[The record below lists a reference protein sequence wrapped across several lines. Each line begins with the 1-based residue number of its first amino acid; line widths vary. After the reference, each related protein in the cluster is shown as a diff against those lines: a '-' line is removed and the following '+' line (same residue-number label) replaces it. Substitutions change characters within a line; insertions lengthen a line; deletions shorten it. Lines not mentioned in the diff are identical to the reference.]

1 MDQDLQFDQVKNKLA
16 SFARTSEAKERIV
29 NIKPLTNIKAVE
41 SLLTQT
47 EEAVKLLNLREHIP
61 FAGSENIEHLLKK
74 VEKGISLDAT
84 ELETIADFLRVNLL
98 IKRYFYKRKMLA
110 PNLAL
115 IASDLVELTKLEN
128 EIYSKIEHGIV
139 SDNAGYDLGRLRRK
153 KCELKEK
160 VKNYLSDFL
169 KNKNYEQ
176 YLQDYIP
183 FKKEGHWTIA
193 VKASFKSKIAGQ
205 VISKS
210 ANGKTFYIEPAKV
223 SNLVSQILAIE
234 AQITLIEEQILGLLT
249 ARIFEDLQALRT
261 NLAIINEIDFILARG
276 QFSIDFS
283 AKRPQLNEKQE
294 LVLHEVRHPLIQHP
308 VPLSLSLTNQ
318 TRGLMITGPNAGGK
332 TVSLKTVGL
341 SILMT
346 EIGLFLPSSKP
357 CNIPIVKDIF
367 ISIGDH
373 QNLDNSLSTF
383 SAEMTTLSN
392 ILQKA
397 GKRSVI
403 LLDEIGSGTD
413 PNEGAAIAI
422 ASLSE
427 LINSGS
433 IVIATTHYSAI
444 KDYANKQ
451 ANFITASMDFD
462 LTTLQPTYRLKM
474 NEVGDSRAL
483 WIAEKVGINKKVIT
497 EAKKILQTGK
507 YPLKASKIIFHEKT
521 KSKYHNASLAKGD
534 IVYLSNLKKEGIF
547 YQKIQFKD
555 EIEVFVD
562 KEFVTVPLKRVK
574 LLRQAKD
581 LYPEG
586 YNLDLLFIKDY
597 QDYKF
602 NRDLNRG
609 SKKAFK
615 TLNKQRVIGIESGK

>member
-1 MDQDLQFDQVKNKLA
+1 
-16 SFARTSEAKERIV
+16 
-29 NIKPLTNIKAVE
+29 
-41 SLLTQT
+41 
-47 EEAVKLLNLREHIP
+47 
-61 FAGSENIEHLLKK
+61 
-74 VEKGISLDAT
+74 
-84 ELETIADFLRVNLL
+84 
-98 IKRYFYKRKMLA
+98 
-110 PNLAL
+110 
-115 IASDLVELTKLEN
+115 
-128 EIYSKIEHGIV
+128 
-139 SDNAGYDLGRLRRK
+139 
-153 KCELKEK
+153 
-160 VKNYLSDFL
+160 
-169 KNKNYEQ
+169 
-176 YLQDYIP
+176 
-183 FKKEGHWTIA
+183 
-193 VKASFKSKIAGQ
+193 
-205 VISKS
+205 
-210 ANGKTFYIEPAKV
+210 
-223 SNLVSQILAIE
+223 
-234 AQITLIEEQILGLLT
+234 
-249 ARIFEDLQALRT
+249 
-261 NLAIINEIDFILARG
+261 
-276 QFSIDFS
+276 
-283 AKRPQLNEKQE
+283 
-294 LVLHEVRHPLIQHP
+294 
-308 VPLSLSLTNQ
+308 
-318 TRGLMITGPNAGGK
+318 
-332 TVSLKTVGL
+332 
-341 SILMT
+341 
-346 EIGLFLPSSKP
+346 
-357 CNIPIVKDIF
+357 
-367 ISIGDH
+367 
-373 QNLDNSLSTF
+373 
-383 SAEMTTLSN
+383 MTTLSN

-615 TLNKQRVIGIESGK
+615 TLNK

>member
-1 MDQDLQFDQVKNKLA
+1 M
-16 SFARTSEAKERIV
+16 
-29 NIKPLTNIKAVE
+29 
-41 SLLTQT
+41 
-47 EEAVKLLNLREHIP
+47 
-61 FAGSENIEHLLKK
+61 
-74 VEKGISLDAT
+74 
-84 ELETIADFLRVNLL
+84 
-98 IKRYFYKRKMLA
+98 
-110 PNLAL
+110 
-115 IASDLVELTKLEN
+115 
-128 EIYSKIEHGIV
+128 
-139 SDNAGYDLGRLRRK
+139 
-153 KCELKEK
+153 
-160 VKNYLSDFL
+160 
-169 KNKNYEQ
+169 
-176 YLQDYIP
+176 
-183 FKKEGHWTIA
+183 
-193 VKASFKSKIAGQ
+193 
-205 VISKS
+205 
-210 ANGKTFYIEPAKV
+210 
-223 SNLVSQILAIE
+223 VSQILAIE

-383 SAEMTTLSN
+383 SAEMTTLSK

-497 EAKKILQTGK
+497 EAKKYYKLVNIL
-507 YPLKASKIIFHEKT
+507 
-521 KSKYHNASLAKGD
+521 
-534 IVYLSNLKKEGIF
+534 
-547 YQKIQFKD
+547 
-555 EIEVFVD
+555 
-562 KEFVTVPLKRVK
+562 
-574 LLRQAKD
+574 
-581 LYPEG
+581 
-586 YNLDLLFIKDY
+586 
-597 QDYKF
+597 
-602 NRDLNRG
+602 
-609 SKKAFK
+609 
-615 TLNKQRVIGIESGK
+615 

>member
-16 SFARTSEAKERIV
+16 SYARTSEAKERIV

-61 FAGSENIEHLLKK
+61 FAGTENIEHLLKK

-276 QFSIDFS
+276 QFSAEFS

-294 LVLHEVRHPLIQHP
+294 LVLHEIRHPLIQHP
-308 VPLSLSLTNQ
+308 VSLSLALTNQ
-318 TRGLMITGPNAGGK
+318 IRGLMITGPNAGGK

-451 ANFITASMDFD
+451 DNFITASMDFD

-521 KSKYHNASLAKGD
+521 KSKYHNVSLAKGD

-615 TLNKQRVIGIESGK
+615 VMNKKSQKFD